1 MVKVL
6 QIGRENFFT
15 SLFTHTPIDFT
26 VVKQYESTESFLNFY
41 QSVEYD
47 LLIANAEGNGLAL
60 LQSLRPFSDQRMMML
75 HEANEEVTVLWFYNN
90 IEIHIKM
97 KTLQDVSQLMEAFC
111 FYTSLRNDPGK
122 KLFNQYQP
130 LKQRSRLLV
139 KKGNE
144 FLTLRLCEI
153 VYFFSENRVIY
164 AVNSLGSK
172 YMTEYTTLDDLK
184 KELNEETFFKVN
196 RKNIINLEHVL
207 RFKKVSKR
215 KYLLHLTTAS
225 QEPLYVSPLNMPE
238 FRDKIRS
245 V

>member
-1 MVKVL
+1 
-6 QIGRENFFT
+6 
-15 SLFTHTPIDFT
+15 
-26 VVKQYESTESFLNFY
+26 
-41 QSVEYD
+41 
-47 LLIANAEGNGLAL
+47 
-60 LQSLRPFSDQRMMML
+60 
-75 HEANEEVTVLWFYNN
+75 
-90 IEIHIKM
+90 
-97 KTLQDVSQLMEAFC
+97 
-111 FYTSLRNDPGK
+111 
-122 KLFNQYQP
+122 
-130 LKQRSRLLV
+130 LV

-164 AVNSLGSK
+164 AVSSLGSK

-184 KELNEETFFKVN
+184 KELNAEAFFKVN

-238 FRDKIRS
+238 FRNKIRS